1 MAYVMANCV
10 NDQKA
15 TLLETPWRNLM
26 SFAAYTVILRKGL
39 LKIPR
44 GKGIDA
50 LRGFIA
56 FCIIIIAFGIPL

>member
-1 MAYVMANCV
+1 MEKS
-10 NDQKA
+10 D
-15 TLLETPWRNLM
+15 
-26 SFAAYTVILRKGL
+26 VIRCLYSNKGKGL